1 MYIIKSAYTSKMCSK
16 ILFLIA
22 QKTEREGDMEE

>member
-1 MYIIKSAYTSKMCSK
+1 MCSK

-22 QKTEREGDMEE
+22 QKTEREGDMEEWKNKKGKQ